1 MLENLKSE
9 LTKMIISRCNI
20 YDLDQENYDYD
31 APLFGGMIE
40 EQEMTENTMDLDSV
54 DALEVVSGIKEMYGV
69 SIDIDESSVFYSIS
83 SLAKYIQEN
92 TEEQ

>member
-1 MLENLKSE
+1 
-9 LTKMIISRCNI
+9 
-20 YDLDQENYDYD
+20 
-31 APLFGGMIE
+31 
-40 EQEMTENTMDLDSV
+40 
-54 DALEVVSGIKEMYGV
+54 MYGV